1 MTTGSEE
8 WDVVMMWDGKKS
20 RPKHHDAHLG
30 FSLRATLHTKKI
42 SNV

>member
-1 MTTGSEE
+1 MGCGD
-8 WDVVMMWDGKKS
+8 DVGWKKKS
-20 RPKHHDAHLG
+20 RQKHHDAHLG